1 MRDIILNANPA
12 EGSYSDGNAQLLLL
26 LLLLMMAGLSI
37 FSLIQLK
44 REIIGNH
51 Q

>member
-26 LLLLMMAGLSI
+26 LLLMMAGLSI

-51 Q
+51 